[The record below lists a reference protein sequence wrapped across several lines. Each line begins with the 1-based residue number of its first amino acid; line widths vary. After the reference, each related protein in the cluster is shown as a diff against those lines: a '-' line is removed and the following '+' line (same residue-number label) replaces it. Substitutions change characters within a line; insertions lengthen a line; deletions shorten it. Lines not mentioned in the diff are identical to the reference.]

1 MIIEIFNI
9 FSSKKFLAEVW
20 SQINVMREEF
30 DYIAIDGEET
40 VSIYA
45 KREELLKEFKKLQ
58 NDIKLSSQKIP
69 NVQADYI
76 EQSI

>member
-1 MIIEIFNI
+1 
-9 FSSKKFLAEVW
+9 
-20 SQINVMREEF
+20 MREEF